1 MILPIVADEKSPQIH
16 QEMDL
21 SPKWWAR
28 RDLNPGPRDY
38 ESPALTA
45 ELQAP
50 VGIFRAFVLFV
61 TPECIPTG
69 NKKHKTF
76 EQMTTTRQTDRKTT
90 RLGRSKPEY
99 PFRHATDVYWD
110 RLKVNGKSKEPTDPE
125 SGTVRA

>member
-45 ELQAP
+45 ELQARRWDGIKMEP
-50 VGIFRAFVLFV
+50 VVGL
-61 TPECIPTG
+61 
-69 NKKHKTF
+69 
-76 EQMTTTRQTDRKTT
+76 
-90 RLGRSKPEY
+90 
-99 PFRHATDVYWD
+99 
-110 RLKVNGKSKEPTDPE
+110 EPT
-125 SGTVRA
+125 T